1 MAPNPSLHETQAS
14 YIIIH
19 GTADD
24 NVHFQN
30 AALFSKALVEA
41 DVPFE
46 NFVSLSVA
54 DVMLT

>member
-1 MAPNPSLHETQAS
+1 MMIIWQTVVPLQQAS

-41 DVPFE
+41 EVPFE
-46 NFVSLSVA
+46 NFVSNFLMS
-54 DVMLT
+54 